1 MLSTKNLP
9 IVTKKKMMMMLV
21 LVLMRIARRRHILAL
36 LHCDSCSV
44 VTRVVPVLVLVLV
57 LRVVDKRFL
66 APRGQRS
73 WFGIHRWLQDLE
85 GEALCCDLSSF
96 LLYLTSLTT

>member
-21 LVLMRIARRRHILAL
+21 LVVMRIARRRHILAL

-44 VTRVVPVLVLVLV
+44 VTRVVPVLGAGAGAESGRQEIFSPSGTEVMVWYPSV
-57 LRVVDKRFL
+57 
-66 APRGQRS
+66 ATGP
-73 WFGIHRWLQDLE
+73 
-85 GEALCCDLSSF
+85 
-96 LLYLTSLTT
+96 